1 MNEKV
6 DFSWNFLENVTEAL
20 DSYKI
25 RAFIDAKDEIIDC
38 GVYNENQFY
47 DILFKMIDEEKL
59 KFELYNYLKKNRD
72 NRFSIIQQF
81 SEEKKIE
88 IKKVLS
94 LLELLKVEGLISLEE
109 INESNQNENVNESF
123 TKNFEDILINI
134 NKSSIKQLKP
144 IYEPVKI
151 IFNSNICSGCGMCA
165 GICPMDCIDI
175 QNGYGE
181 IDEDKCIR
189 CGLCYF
195 FCPRSFL
202 PVEILNIYQNKTSE
216 IKDYG
221 KLGHFLEAYAART
234 KVKEIKEVCQDGGV
248 SSTCILYLLNNN
260 EIDLALGAKIGDN
273 PWCPEPTIIENKED
287 IINTAGTKYVNN
299 PNLKLLNKFN
309 LEKEKK
315 IAVVGVPCMMEALLK
330 SRIYDINIPSLNSV
344 KYRIG
349 IFCMESFSY
358 EQGFLKICEK
368 LNVNIKDIKKTDI
381 NKGKFLIYTNNN
393 EKFHIPIKEITHLAR
408 EDCEVC
414 FDLTSESADISI
426 GSIGV
431 PSGWNCV
438 LLRTQKGKELFE
450 ALKKNDL
457 IESKPIEEVKPGL
470 ELLKKIANGKKKQ
483 SFKHIAEKLEKN
495 KKVPIY

>member
-1 MNEKV
+1 MNDKI
-6 DFSWNFLENVTEAL
+6 DFSWNFIKNVTEAL
-20 DSYKI
+20 DSYRI
-25 RAFIDAKDEIIDC
+25 RAFIDAKDEILDC

-47 DILFKMIDEEKL
+47 NILFKMIDEEKL
-59 KFELYNYLKKNRD
+59 KFELYNYLKNKQD
-72 NRFSIIQQF
+72 NRFSIIKQF
-81 SEEKKIE
+81 SEEKRIE

-109 INESNQNENVNESF
+109 INESNQNEDVNESF

-134 NKSSIKQLKP
+134 NKSSIEELKP

-151 IFNSNICSGCGMCA
+151 IFNSKICSGCGICA

-195 FCPRSFL
+195 VCPRSFL
-202 PVEILNIYQNKTSE
+202 PVEILNIYQNKASE
-216 IKDYG
+216 IKNYG
-221 KLGHFLEAYAART
+221 KLGHYLEAYAART
-234 KVKEIKEVCQDGGV
+234 KVKEIKDVCQDGGV
-248 SSTCILYLLNNN
+248 SSTCILYLLDNN

-287 IINTAGTKYVNN
+287 IMKTAGTKYVNN

-309 LEKEKK
+309 LEKEKR

-330 SRIYDINIPSLNSV
+330 SKIYDINIPSLNSV

-368 LNVNIKDIKKTDI
+368 LNVNVKDIKKTDI
-381 NKGKFLIYTNNN
+381 NKGKFLVYTNND
-393 EKFHIPIKEITHLAR
+393 EELSVPIKEITHLAR

-414 FDLTSESADISI
+414 YDLTSESADISI
-426 GSIGV
+426 GSIGA
-431 PSGWNCV
+431 PSGWNSV
-438 LLRTQKGKELFE
+438 LIRTKKGKELFD
-450 ALKKNDL
+450 ALIKNDL
-457 IESKPIEEVKPGL
+457 IESKLIEEVKPGL
-470 ELLKKIANGKKKQ
+470 ELLKKIASGKKKKSYKQ
-483 SFKHIAEKLEKN
+483 IIKKLEQN
-495 KKVPIY
+495 KKAPIY